1 MNACVGSV
9 KLGINKYFPVKNT
22 IYFITIKTFYVLIKS
37 SFQKS
42 LPPFNY
48 IKLLAFADAFGAFTT
63 LATFAAATL
72 LMREKNRL
80 YS

>member
-1 MNACVGSV
+1 MQIGEWPTSIAYAKSVGSGLLMTEV
-9 KLGINKYFPVKNT
+9 TSVRR
-22 IYFITIKTFYVLIKS
+22 YV
-37 SFQKS
+37 
-42 LPPFNY
+42 